1 MIFCGSHDYPE
12 RGYLDRLATLCQS
25 QGTNA
30 YTADDHT
37 CYTFVTSSLPGL
49 QRLLPVFLDHIFR
62 PTLEAAIIK
71 REVFHKDCT
80 GGGRGVVYCEMGGRE
95 WSEQDQLDLA
105 LRRGVMGHFAPEL
118 SVYGWE
124 CGGRTKC
131 LARLGMDEIR
141 EYHRLFYRADNATVV
156 VVGGR
161 SLQEALPSLH
171 SIVATAKFL
180 PPPTST
186 IVEPPTERGF
196 DVVPTCQLKF
206 PSNDESL
213 GSVGFSWPGPPSDAL
228 YEITAIHI
236 LMRMLKDTAASPLY
250 QHFVERARPIASDID
265 HEVKGTY
272 QTIITLLF
280 SGVPIRRSREE
291 ASDEGEEMEGEEEGG
306 EEEEEEEGDELEAET
321 AAANN
326 PNDPPIN
333 GGEPSHGVH
342 PGADSV
348 SYLDKGVLYREVINC
363 IRAWAADE
371 TAVRE
376 RLRVALKSM
385 TIKMQESLEDD
396 PHDVFAA
403 YCSTEIVRAHWAF
416 DKPKPGEQPASP
428 HYGSSVLRMPKVLE
442 ELGAEPLEFWLG
454 LLERHLL
461 QAIPSEAR
469 TLPSQAMN
477 QTVKEWEHQQ
487 LEGIPCDT
495 LPKETITELTPLPKF
510 DLTVPES
517 ILCTISCQ
525 PGHEQVALPTTGVKR
540 LTMLIEIANEKITA
554 EDWPCLVL
562 LQELFFNCD
571 VQIPAKLLDNGIIT
585 QPQPIPYQD
594 LVARLSTE
602 FSTFEASVG
611 FNNELF
617 SVGYLDSHM
626 VFSLHGRVGYSL
638 EQMQRLL
645 RAIIAGTD
653 IQIGRVTEVLENL
666 TSQLKDSWSDPST
679 VLDTMLTTILHGAHH
694 AQATKRPRNNHSPEM
709 TPHVDYA
716 MGLVSQ
722 TDYFCKARK
731 MATED
736 PEALVESLKR
746 VQRALV
752 ELPYSL
758 HEGVGSDS
766 IRLPDEEA
774 ADFWNPNDR
783 VYTVPK
789 NGALEDCA
797 VNEEAAIQ
805 VIPMADITSSYL
817 TLSVPLNLLPR
828 QKNPVE
834 YSGEQVDRMLA
845 MSTICQLLS
854 YTEGPLYRR
863 VRGAGLAYGASVNLA
878 LWSGLLTF
886 NLDDSTDPAKAL
898 QVFLQLLEEL
908 AREIAEI
915 ETRQGEILHSEAIK
929 TAQAAQLFQFVS
941 ERSTPSA
948 AVSSALRCAL
958 RGLPRV
964 GSALERQWNARL
976 LQLTVK
982 DIAVCLDQMISL
994 MRDPS
999 KSIRL
1004 LTVPANSL
1012 ATIKEE
1018 LVKDGHRVIVNNVTD
1033 YSHRLQSHHH

>member
-49 QRLLPVFLDHIFR
+49 LRLLPVFMDHIFR
-62 PTLEAAIIK
+62 PTLETAIIK
-71 REVFHKDCT
+71 REVFHKDCA

-105 LRRGVMGHFAPEL
+105 LRRGAVGHIAPEF

-161 SLQEALPSLH
+161 SLQEALPNLH

-180 PPPTST
+180 PPPAST
-186 IVEPPTERGF
+186 IVEPPTEYGF
-196 DVVPTCQLKF
+196 DVVPTCQLRF

-265 HEVKGTY
+265 YEVKGTY

-280 SGVPIRRSREE
+280 SGVPVRPQDSTR
-291 ASDEGEEMEGEEEGG
+291 EEMEGSDDDL
-306 EEEEEEEGDELEAET
+306 EEEEEEEEEDRGTEKT
-321 AAANN
+321 AANYNGHPTAKASTLTPPETNN
-326 PNDPPIN
+326 
-333 GGEPSHGVH
+333 VH
-342 PGADSV
+342 PCADPV
-348 SYLDKGVLYREVINC
+348 SYLDKGVLYEEMISC

-403 YCSTEIVRAHWAF
+403 YCTTEIVRAHWAF
-416 DKPKPGEQPASP
+416 KSPESHDQPASP
-428 HYGSSVLRMPKVLE
+428 HYGASVLRMPQVLE
-442 ELGAEPLEFWLG
+442 ELGEEPLEFWLG

-461 QAIPSEAR
+461 QVVPSEAR

-477 QTVKEWEHQQ
+477 QEVKQWEHQQ

-495 LPKETITELTPLPKF
+495 LPKEVITELTPLPQF
-510 DLTVPES
+510 DLTVPEPIS
-517 ILCTISCQ
+517 CTISCQ

-540 LTMLIEIANEKITA
+540 LTMLIEIANERITA

-562 LQELFFNCD
+562 LQELFFSCD
-571 VQIPAKLLDNGIIT
+571 VQIPANLLDNGIIT
-585 QPQPIPYQD
+585 QPERITYQD
-594 LVARLSTE
+594 LVAQLSTE

-626 VFSLHGRVGYSL
+626 VFSLHGRVHYSL

-653 IQIGRVTEVLENL
+653 IQIGRVAEVLENL

-679 VLDTMLTTILHGAHH
+679 VLDSMLTTILHGVHH
-694 AQATKRPRNNHSPEM
+694 AQAAKRPRSDPSPET

-722 TDYFCKARK
+722 TDYFCRARK
-731 MATED
+731 MVTED
-736 PEALVESLKR
+736 PDALIESLRR
-746 VQRALV
+746 VQRALI

-758 HEGVGSDS
+758 HEGVGGDP
-766 IRLPDEEA
+766 IRLPDEGA
-774 ADFWNPNDR
+774 ADFWNPHDQ
-783 VYTVPK
+783 VYAVPK
-789 NGALEDCA
+789 NGALQGCT

-817 TLSVPLNLLPR
+817 TLSIPLNILPR
-828 QKNPVE
+828 QKNPLE
-834 YSGEQVDRMLA
+834 YSGAEVDRMLS
-845 MSTICQLLS
+845 MSVICQLLS

-863 VRGAGLAYGASVNLA
+863 VRGAGLAYGASVHLA

-886 NLDDSTDPAKAL
+886 NLDDSTDPAKAI

-915 ETRQGEILHSEAIK
+915 NTRRGEILHPEAIK

-964 GSALERQWNARL
+964 GSALEKDWNIRL
-976 LQLTVK
+976 LQLTVE
-982 DIAVCLDQMISL
+982 DIAACLDEVIVL

-1012 ATIKEE
+1012 STIKEE
-1018 LVKDGHRVIVNNVTD
+1018 LLKDGHRVIVNNVTD
-1033 YSHRLQSHHH
+1033 YSHRLQNDH